1 LWFGGYVLLFLE
13 EPAAIVFRIDPY
25 AYFYREDAGYYE
37 TLVAVYETTQR
48 HIPESFN
55 SNTAMRYLYLRFSL
69 VSSVNIIHIYNSME
83 LSPP

>member
-1 LWFGGYVLLFLE
+1 MWFGGYVLILLE
-13 EPAAIVFRIDPY
+13 EPAIIIFGIVPY

-37 TLVAVYETTQR
+37 ILVAVYETTLR

-69 VSSVNIIHIYNSME
+69 VSCVNIIHIYNSME